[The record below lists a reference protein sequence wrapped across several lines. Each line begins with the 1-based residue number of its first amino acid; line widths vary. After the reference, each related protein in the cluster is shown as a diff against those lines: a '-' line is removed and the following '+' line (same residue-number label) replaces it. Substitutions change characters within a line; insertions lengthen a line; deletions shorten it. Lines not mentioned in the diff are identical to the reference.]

1 MCGFIGIY
9 RTETTSIIHPQAL
22 HSALNEINHRGPDE
36 KNIWLDSQGR
46 VGLGHTRLSI
56 IGLDNGLQP
65 ISSDDGQMQIVVN
78 GEFYDFEKI
87 RSELQ
92 AKGHIFS
99 TSSDSE
105 IALHLYRE
113 YGIPGLERLRGE
125 FSFVLFDGHQNTMIL
140 MRDRLGV
147 KPLYYAQHDGAVYVG
162 SEIKALLAAGVPAI
176 WDEDSYTSRGFYL
189 RDRSLFKG
197 VNSVPPGH
205 QLFITPGGI
214 KQNCYWDIEYSSA
227 EDLQKTEYSEK
238 ELIEQVHDAIEESVS
253 LRLRSDVPMAVYLS
267 GGIDSSAMLGMATK
281 LSGTPMDAFNLSF
294 TDMNDYDENKFARL
308 AAERN
313 GAKFHTIPVTQD
325 DLADNFCKALWH
337 NETPFFNAHGVAK
350 YILSGSVRDAGFKV
364 VLTGEGA
371 DEVFAGYPHF
381 RRDMILFNNQ
391 NQDQELISSL
401 TQKLQQSE
409 AGYTGQDMPDDINWM
424 LKQLGHGVS
433 WLDNQAGW
441 FKALEKMYNA
451 ETRQK
456 FAKTAPYQQFFNQLD
471 HRRIDGIDPVHRSM
485 YLWAKSFLPNF
496 VLTTLGDRMEM
507 ANSIEGRVPLLDHK
521 LVELAARMP
530 VSVKVKGSTEKYI
543 FREAMKPYL
552 PTELYTRKKHY
563 FRAPPAT
570 LMQKGKLYQ
579 LVQDTLRSQQLEK
592 LPFFDANKVRK
603 LLDTLPKMSRQQQG
617 LMDPML
623 MEMTSLCLLQEQ
635 FSISTDS
642 GSFIK
647 TKTAA

>member
-9 RTETTSIIHPQAL
+9 KTGDNSVIHR
-22 HSALNEINHRGPDE
+22 SALTQSLIEINHRGPDE
-36 KNIWLDSQGR
+36 NNIWMDEKGR
-46 VGLGHTRLSI
+46 AALGHARLSI

-65 ISSDDGQMQIVVN
+65 ISADNGQLQIVVN
-78 GEFYDFEKI
+78 GEFYEFEKI

-92 AKGHIFS
+92 AKGYQFS
-99 TSSDSE
+99 TNSDSE

-125 FSFVLFDGHQNTMIL
+125 FSLVLYNGHHNTMVL
-140 MRDRLGV
+140 MRDRMGI
-147 KPLYYAQHDGAVYVG
+147 KPLYYAQHDGAIYVG
-162 SEIKALLAAGVPAI
+162 SEIKAILAAGVPAI

-197 VNSVPPGH
+197 INSVPPGH

-214 KQNCYWDIEYSSA
+214 KQNCYWDIEYNSA
-227 EDLQKTEYSEK
+227 EELQNNHFNEE
-238 ELIEQVHDAIEESVS
+238 ELVAQVHDAIEESVS
-253 LRLRSDVPMAVYLS
+253 LRLRSDVPMGVYLS
-267 GGIDSSAMLGMATK
+267 GGIDSSAMLGMASQ
-281 LSGTPMDAFNLSF
+281 LSGTKMDAFNLSF
-294 TDMNDYDENKFARL
+294 TDMNDYDENRFARL
-308 AAERN
+308 AAEHS
-313 GAKFHTIPVTQD
+313 GARFHTIPVTQD
-325 DLADNFCKALWH
+325 DLADNFTQALWH

-350 YILSGSVRDAGFKV
+350 YMLSGSVRDAGFKT

-391 NQDQELISSL
+391 NQDAGLISSL
-401 TQKLQQSE
+401 TKKLEESE
-409 AGYTGQDMPDDINWM
+409 SGYSRPDMPEDINWM

-441 FKALEKMYNA
+441 FKALEKMYNTS
-451 ETRQK
+451 TRQK
-456 FAKTAPYQQFFNQLD
+456 FSNVAPYQQFYNQLD
-471 HRRIDGIDPVHRSM
+471 HRRIEGLDPVHRSM
-485 YLWAKSFLPNF
+485 YLWAKSYLPNF

-530 VSVKVKGSTEKYI
+530 VSVKVKGSTEKHI

-552 PTELYTRKKHY
+552 PEDLYKRKKHY

-570 LMQKGKLYQ
+570 LMQKGRLYQ
-579 LVQDTLRSQQLEK
+579 LVRDTLSSQELEK
-592 LPFFDANKVRK
+592 LPFFEASKVRS
-603 LLDTLPKMSRQQQG
+603 LLDNLPQMTRHQQA
-617 LMDPML
+617 LIDPML
-623 MEMTSLCLLQEQ
+623 MELTSLCLLQKQ
-635 FSISTDS
+635 FSIGTEAKLHS
-642 GSFIK
+642 K
-647 TKTAA
+647 VAA

>member
-1 MCGFIGIY
+1 MCGFIGVY
-9 RTETTSIIHPQAL
+9 RTDNTSVIHQA
-22 HSALNEINHRGPDE
+22 ALADSLDEINHRGPDE
-36 KNIWLDSQGR
+36 KNIWMDDKGR
-46 VGLGHTRLSI
+46 AALGHTRLSI

-65 ISSDDGQMQIVVN
+65 ISAEGGQLQIVVN

-87 RSELQ
+87 RAELQ
-92 AKGHIFS
+92 QKGYVFS

-125 FSFVLFDGHQNTMIL
+125 FSLVLYNGHQNTMIL
-140 MRDRLGV
+140 MRDRLGI
-147 KPLYYAQHDGAVYVG
+147 KPLYYAQHEGALYVG

-176 WDEDSYTSRGFYL
+176 WDEDAYTSRGFYL

-227 EDLQKTEYSEK
+227 EELDQNNYSEAD
-238 ELIEQVHDAIEESVS
+238 LVGQVHDAIKESVS

-267 GGIDSSAMLGMATK
+267 GGIDSSAMLGMASH
-281 LSGTPMDAFNLSF
+281 LSGTKMDAFNLSF
-294 TDMNDYDENKFARL
+294 TDMNDYDENRFARL
-308 AAERN
+308 AAEQN
-313 GAKFHTIPVTQD
+313 GARFHTIPVTQD
-325 DLADNFCKALWH
+325 DLADNFTRALWH

-350 YILSGSVRDAGFKV
+350 YMLSGSVRDAGFKV

-391 NQDQELISSL
+391 NQDAQLITSL
-401 TQKLQQSE
+401 TEKLQQSE
-409 AGYTGQDMPDDINWM
+409 AGYSRPDMPEDINWM

-441 FKALEKMYNA
+441 FKALEKMYNSD
-451 ETRQK
+451 TRQQ
-456 FAKTAPYQQFFNQLD
+456 FANTAPYQQFYNQLD
-471 HRRIDGIDPVHRSM
+471 HRRLTGLDPVHRSM
-485 YLWAKSFLPNF
+485 YLWAKSYLPNF

-507 ANSIEGRVPLLDHK
+507 ANSIEGRVPLLDHRV
-521 LVELAARMP
+521 VELAARMP

-552 PTELYTRKKHY
+552 PEDLYKRKKHY

-579 LVQDTLRSQQLEK
+579 LVQDTLRSKQLEM
-592 LPFFDANKVRK
+592 LPFFDAAKVRS
-603 LLDTLPKMSRQQQG
+603 LLDSLPQMTRNEQA
-617 LMDPML
+617 LIDPML
-623 MEMTSLCLLQEQ
+623 MELTSLCLLQQQ
-635 FSISTDS
+635 FSIGTDAKFS
-642 GSFIK
+642 NK
-647 TKTAA
+647 VAA